1 MKWKE
6 CLAYFC
12 IEVKAKYKVKPKKMK
27 TLTNKLSKT
36 LSIMLFVLVATFTT
50 GCGWIESDLI
60 ESQQVKRDVLKLCEA
75 IDKGYSTSDVKVLN
89 WDFNSEMIGDA
100 YTGYIVTY
108 EIGRGYYA
116 LVSLV
121 EFDGTSKYDI
131 DLIYRGRSLSDLN
144 EYIYNPLFD

>member
-1 MKWKE
+1 
-6 CLAYFC
+6 
-12 IEVKAKYKVKPKKMK
+12 MK

-36 LSIMLFVLVATFTT
+36 LCIMLFVFVATFTT

-60 ESQQVKRDVLKLCEA
+60 ESQQVKRDVLKLCGA

>member
-1 MKWKE
+1 
-6 CLAYFC
+6 
-12 IEVKAKYKVKPKKMK
+12 MK

-36 LSIMLFVLVATFTT
+36 ISVMLLVLVATFMT
-50 GCGWIESDLI
+50 GCGLFESDLI
-60 ESQQVKRDVLKLCEA
+60 ESTQVKRDVLKLCGATE
-75 IDKGYSTSDVKVLN
+75 KGYSTSDVKVLN
-89 WDFNSEMIGDA
+89 WEFNSDLIGDA
-100 YTGYIVTY
+100 YTGYFVTY

-144 EYIYNPLFD
+144 EYIYNPFFD